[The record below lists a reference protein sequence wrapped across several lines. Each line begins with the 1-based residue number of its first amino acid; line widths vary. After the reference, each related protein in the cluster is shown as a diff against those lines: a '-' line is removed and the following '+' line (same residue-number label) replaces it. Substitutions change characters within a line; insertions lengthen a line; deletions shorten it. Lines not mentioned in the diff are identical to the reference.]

1 MRIETRARSHAATRG
16 TGPRGSEWR
25 KYRRVGCRRGRK
37 CAGWIP
43 STMAKRAKQGLWR
56 SADAA
61 GSAEE
66 REQIRVIERAFRDDL
81 KLDEDATLTPSRLA
95 RVRWPVFFNDLT
107 DVGCEILASGR
118 FNVPSLSHL
127 SIESDGGVSDKGL
140 AALAS
145 SKTMFR
151 RIFQLQLDLKHV
163 GVRGVRSLC
172 RPETAFRRVRYLDLN
187 GCQVSATAIR
197 DLGAAQSPFRLIQDL
212 SLQGCGVG
220 DAELRAIAFS
230 PSGFRRL
237 WRLRLGFTRVTA
249 RGVAAMIARESSLAE
264 LEELHIGGKTVDDAA
279 LAMFGS
285 LDSSLRRLK
294 RLCLSET
301 GITDAGLMK
310 ALSPSSRL
318 HSLRAIDIGGV
329 RLSAR
334 TRSWLRVHAPHVTVY

>member
-1 MRIETRARSHAATRG
+1 MPPPAARG
-16 TGPRGSEWR
+16 
-25 KYRRVGCRRGRK
+25 RVGASGGSIGEWGGGGVESARVPL
-37 CAGWIP
+37 A
-43 STMAKRAKQGLWR
+43 MAKRARLAQR
-56 SADAA
+56 RPENTA

-66 REQIRVIERAFRDDL
+66 REQVRVIERAFREDL
-81 KLDEDATLTPSRLA
+81 KLDQGATLTPSRLA
-95 RVRWPVFFNDLT
+95 RVRWPVFVRDLT

-127 SIESDGGVSDKGL
+127 SIESDGAVSDKGL
-140 AALAS
+140 KALAS
-145 SKTMFR
+145 SKSMFR
-151 RIFQLQLDLKHV
+151 RVIQLQLDLKDV

-172 RPETAFRRVRYLDLN
+172 RPDSAFRRVRFLDLN
-187 GCQVSATAIR
+187 GCQVPATAIR
-197 DLGAAQSPFRLIQDL
+197 DLGAAHSPFRLIQDL
-212 SLQGCGVG
+212 SLQGCDVG
-220 DAELRAIAFS
+220 DTELRAMACS

-237 WRLRLGFTRVTA
+237 WRLRLGFTRITA
-249 RGVAAMIARESSLAE
+249 RGVATMIARESSLAK

-294 RLCLSET
+294 RLCLIET
-301 GITDAGLMK
+301 GITDAGLMQ